1 MKPRPGSRIV
11 SRIAAIILLVFLSA
25 ALTSGARPASPAP
38 ASPGP
43 PVAIVGGKIF
53 PVSGPALEGAT
64 VLIRDGK
71 IEAVGKGVAVPADAT
86 RIDAT
91 GMWVLPGMIDSRTH
105 LGVYEVSLDQTTR
118 DEDERYA
125 PVTPQ
130 MRVIDAFF
138 DESENIPV
146 TRQVGISAALVTPG
160 EANLINGQ
168 SALVDLSGEDLDQV
182 LVKFPVAMHLSLGE
196 PPKERYGGRTQL
208 PSTRMGNA
216 SLIRTSFLKAKD
228 YLAKWDAFDRKK
240 LECDTSKPGKSRSKK
255 DTKCPPEPLAR
266 DLEMEALA
274 AVLKGEIP
282 AIFRAQ
288 RMDDILT
295 AIRLSEEFKIK
306 MILSHGAEAYKVA
319 SLLAVKKI
327 PVLVG
332 PITTQPERIET
343 LGAIYENA
351 ALLADAGVKIAIQ
364 TDRTNDARTLPWE
377 AGLAVAYGL
386 PWDAALRAV
395 TLSPA
400 EIFGVADKLGSLEP
414 GKRADVI
421 VTTGDPF
428 QPLTQ
433 VKHLLIRGRE
443 RPLRTR
449 QDDLADRYR

>member
-1 MKPRPGSRIV
+1 MSRHPARTTV
-11 SRIAAIILLVFLSA
+11 AGAAMILMALISGGLSSA
-25 ALTSGARPASPAP
+25 QTSKAPPAASPA
-38 ASPGP
+38 AA
-43 PVAIVGGKIF
+43 PVAIVGGKVF
-53 PVSGPALEGAT
+53 PVSGPAVEGAT
-64 VLIRDGK
+64 VLLRDGK
-71 IEAVGKGVAVPADAT
+71 IEAIGKNVSIPAGAT
-86 RIDAT
+86 RIDAS

-105 LGVYEVSLDQTTR
+105 LGIWEVDLDRTTR
-118 DEDERYA
+118 DEDERSD
-125 PVTPQ
+125 PVSPQ
-130 MRVIDAFF
+130 MRVIDAFY

-146 TRQVGISAALVTPG
+146 TRQMGITSALVTPG
-160 EANLINGQ
+160 EDNLINGQ

-182 LVKFPVAMHLSLGE
+182 LVKFPVGMHFSLGE
-196 PPKERYGGRTQL
+196 PPKARYGARTQL

-216 SLIRTSFLKAKD
+216 ALIRASFLKAKD
-228 YLAKWDAFDRKK
+228 YLGKWDSFERKK
-240 LECDTSKPGKSRSKK
+240 LECDTSKGKSKGKK
-255 DTKCPPEPLAR
+255 EEKCPPEPLAR

-274 AVLKGEIP
+274 GVLKGETP
-282 AIFRAQ
+282 AVFRAQ

-295 AIRLSEEFKIK
+295 AIRLAEEFKIR
-306 MILSHGAEAYKVA
+306 MVLSHGAEAYKVA
-319 SLLAVKKI
+319 SLLAFKKI

-332 PITTQPERIET
+332 PITTQPSAIET

-386 PWDAALRAV
+386 PWDTALRAV

-400 EIFGVADKLGSLEP
+400 EIFGVADRLGSLEP

-433 VKHLLIRGRE
+433 VKHLFIRGRE
-443 RPLRTR
+443 RTLRTR